1 MEVTLYAVTAL
12 LSYLLMLA
20 VMTYN
25 LGCLAAVVA
34 GLTIGH
40 SLFTTPGIDAA
51 SAQGCQ
57 C

>member
-1 MEVTLYAVTAL
+1 VL

-34 GLTIGH
+34 GLTVGH
-40 SLFTTPGIDAA
+40 SLFTTPGEAAA